1 MQPGGPPGKNN
12 MKVLLINSVCGIGS
26 TGKIVGALAEEFTSQ
41 GHQAVIAYGR
51 DGTVPERYRCYAHRI
66 GSDLGVKVSAVR
78 TRLLDDH
85 GFANESATRKFL
97 KWAESYDPDLI
108 WLHNLHG
115 YYIHVGLLF
124 DWIKSRPHMQVKW
137 TLHDCWAFTG
147 HCAHFLAAGCDF
159 TCRIVVNPCWVP
171 SEELPKV
178 GYTGYLEDYKSLEQY
193 WGEETKT
200 IDTELCIGCFAPADE
215 LLGTKYMEE
224 FKKHFKEVYEIPG
237 GHHISEE
244 AARKIMTEIVPMA
257 IKKFRKPGAA
267 ADIVRNGLNEEDLFK
282 YAHRLSIYNKPSIMK
297 SKICGCFYCG
307 KIYPATSIRSF
318 IDKGTTALCPHCGMD
333 SVIADA
339 DWKDLT
345 REFLEKM
352 HIRFFG

>member
-1 MQPGGPPGKNN
+1 MIKILYVHGYNGKPDGESFQKLAKYAEVADFGGEKVEMHSFDYDAEDPYDALKRLDQYYYENN
-12 MKVLLINSVCGIGS
+12 IDLIIGS
-26 TGKIVGALAEEFTSQ
+26 S
-41 GHQAVIAYGR
+41 
-51 DGTVPERYRCYAHRI
+51 
-66 GSDLGVKVSAVR
+66 LG
-78 TRLLDDH
+78 
-85 GFANESATRKFL
+85 G
-97 KWAESYDPDLI
+97 
-108 WLHNLHG
+108 
-115 YYIHVGLLF
+115 
-124 DWIKSRPHMQVKW
+124 
-137 TLHDCWAFTG
+137 
-147 HCAHFLAAGCDF
+147 FLAAGCDF

-237 GHHISEE
+237 GHHLSEE

-257 IKKFRKPGAA
+257 IKKFRKPGDA
-267 ADIVRNGLNEEDLFK
+267 ADIVRNGLSEEELFK

-307 KIYPATSIRSF
+307 KIHPATSIRSF
-318 IDKGTTALCPHCGMD
+318 IDNGTTALCPHCGID

>member
-1 MQPGGPPGKNN
+1 MIKILYVHGYNGKPDGGSFQKLAKYAEVADFGGEKVEMHSFDYDAEDPYDALKRLNQYYFENN
-12 MKVLLINSVCGIGS
+12 IDLIIGS
-26 TGKIVGALAEEFTSQ
+26 S
-41 GHQAVIAYGR
+41 
-51 DGTVPERYRCYAHRI
+51 
-66 GSDLGVKVSAVR
+66 LG
-78 TRLLDDH
+78 
-85 GFANESATRKFL
+85 G
-97 KWAESYDPDLI
+97 
-108 WLHNLHG
+108 
-115 YYIHVGLLF
+115 
-124 DWIKSRPHMQVKW
+124 
-137 TLHDCWAFTG
+137 
-147 HCAHFLAAGCDF
+147 FLAAGCDF

-178 GYTGYLEDYKSLEQY
+178 GYTGYMEDYKSLEQY

-224 FKKHFKEVYEIPG
+224 FKKNFKEVYEIPG

-257 IKKFRKPGAA
+257 IKKFRKPGDA
-267 ADIVRNGLNEEDLFK
+267 ADIVRNGLNEEELFK

-318 IDKGTTALCPHCGMD
+318 IDNGTTALCPHCGID

-352 HIRFFG
+352 HIRFF